1 MTATAKKWIR
11 TAADEYAVSQGCWF
25 DERAAVKVCAFFPQF
40 LRHSKGDFAGKPF
53 EFQAWQRDEVMYP
66 LFGWKNPD
74 GTRRFRI
81 AYIELPKKNGKST
94 WAAGIGLYMLAGDG
108 ERGAEV
114 YSAATKQ
121 EQASIVHDE
130 AIRMVDKSPP
140 LARLLKV
147 NRSTKN
153 IAYLDTE
160 SYYRALSSE
169 AHGSEG
175 LNAHCIIVDELHAW
189 PGTAFWDSLKFAG
202 AARSQPLRFV
212 ITTAGNDQLS
222 ICWQQHEYARQVI
235 DGTVQDTRFFG
246 YIRCAEA
253 SADWKDPAVWRHA
266 NPSLGVA
273 IKESDFAADVAE
285 AEKTP
290 STQSSF
296 KRYRLNVW
304 DTQTSPWMEVAE
316 WNACADPFEPETL
329 EGMDCQAGLDLAK
342 TRDTTS
348 LQLVFRRDDEYKVLS
363 YFWLPE
369 DTANSPDSPPEY
381 RQWARDGWLL
391 TTKGNVC
398 DYRFIKA
405 FIGELSRKFN
415 ITELAY
421 DPWNAEQLT
430 QELEDE
436 FAIPRVKFPQTI
448 TNFTGPMKELERLIL
463 DRKLSHPN
471 HPVMRWQFGN
481 VSTKSDPSGNIR
493 PVKPERAEKRK
504 IDGIVALIMALGR
517 STLAEGE
524 SIYNS
529 QGFSSIG
536 GDDE

>member
-1 MTATAKKWIR
+1 MTDTKWIR
-11 TAADEYAVSQGCWF
+11 NQADEYAVSQGCWF
-25 DERAAVKVCAFFPQF
+25 DERAAVKVCAFFPHF

-53 EFQAWQRDEVMYP
+53 ELQDWQQADVMYP
-66 LFGWKNPD
+66 LFGWKNAD

-81 AYIELPKKNGKST
+81 GLIELPKKNGKST
-94 WAAGIGLYMLAGDG
+94 WAAGFGLYMLVGDG

-114 YSAATKQ
+114 FSAATKQ

-130 AIRMVDKSPP
+130 AIRMVDKSPE
-140 LARLLKV
+140 LSKLLKV

-153 IAYLDTE
+153 IAFAQTE

-189 PGTAFWDSLKFAG
+189 SGTAFWDSLKFAG
-202 AARSQPLRFV
+202 AARSQPLRLV
-212 ITTAGNDQLS
+212 ITTAGNDQQS
-222 ICWQQHEYARQVI
+222 VCWQQHEYARQVI
-235 DGTVQDTRFFG
+235 EGTVRDLRFFG
-246 YIRCAEA
+246 YIRAAE
-253 SADWKDPAVWRHA
+253 SSDDWHDPKVWYKA
-266 NPSLGVA
+266 NPSLGVTM
-273 IKESDFAADVAE
+273 KESDFAADVAE
-285 AEKTP
+285 ADKTP

-304 DTQTSPWMEVAE
+304 DTQTNPWMDVAE
-316 WNACADPFEPETL
+316 WNACYEAFDESML

-348 LQLVFRRDDEYKVLS
+348 LQLVFRQDDEYKVLS

-369 DTANSPDSPPEY
+369 DTANAHDAPMEY
-381 RQWARDGWLL
+381 KQWKRDGWLL

-405 FIGELSRKFN
+405 FIGDLSRKFN

-436 FAIPRVKFPQTI
+436 FGITRVKFPQTI
-448 TNFTGPMKELERLIL
+448 TNFTGPMKELEKLIL
-463 DRKLSHPN
+463 DRKIHHPN

-493 PVKPERAEKRK
+493 PVKPEQKEKRK
-504 IDGIVALIMALGR
+504 IDGVVALIMALGR
-517 STLAEGE
+517 SSISEGGSVYE
-524 SIYNS
+524 TR
-529 QGFSSIG
+529 GMLTT
-536 GDDE
+536 GDE

>member
-1 MTATAKKWIR
+1 MAADSRKWIR
-11 TAADEYAVSQGCWF
+11 NQADELAIAHGCWF
-25 DERAAVKVCAFFPQF
+25 DERAAVKVCAFFPHF
-40 LRHSKGDFAGKPF
+40 LRHSKGAFAGKPF
-53 EFQAWQRDEVMYP
+53 ELQGWQRDEVMYP
-66 LFGWKNPD
+66 LFGWKNAD
-74 GTRRFRI
+74 GTRRFRV

-94 WAAGIGLYMLAGDG
+94 WAAGIGLYMLTGDG

-130 AIRMVDKSPP
+130 AIRMVDKSPA
-140 LARLLKV
+140 LTKILKV

-153 IAYLDTE
+153 IAFLETE

-202 AARSQPLRFV
+202 SARPQPLRFV
-212 ITTAGNDQLS
+212 ITTAGNDQQS

-235 DGTVQDTRFFG
+235 DGSVEDLRFFG
-246 YIRCAEA
+246 YIRAADA
-253 SADWKDPAVWRHA
+253 SADWHEPEVWRAA
-266 NPSLGVA
+266 NPSLGVTM
-273 IKESDFAADVAE
+273 KESDFAADVAE
-285 AEKTP
+285 AAKTP
-290 STQSSF
+290 STQSAF

-304 DTQTSPWMEVAE
+304 DTQTSPWLDVAE
-316 WNACADPFEPETL
+316 WNACYEAFDAESL

-369 DTANSPDSPPEY
+369 DTVNDPGSPLEY
-381 RQWARDGWLL
+381 RQWKRDGWLL
-391 TTKGNVC
+391 ATKGNVC
-398 DYRFIKA
+398 DYRFIKS
-405 FIGELSRKFN
+405 FIGELSRKYF
-415 ITELAY
+415 ITEMAY

-430 QELEDE
+430 QEIEDDYG
-436 FAIPRVKFPQTI
+436 IKRVKFPQTI

-463 DRKLSHPN
+463 DRKIQHN
-471 HPVMRWQFGN
+471 GHPVMKWQFSN

-493 PVKPERAEKRK
+493 PVKPDGKERRK
-504 IDGIVALIMALGR
+504 IDGVVALIMALGR
-517 STLAEGE
+517 SALAPAESVYESGGFMSLGGE
-524 SIYNS
+524 
-529 QGFSSIG
+529 
-536 GDDE
+536 D